1 MRIWIDLANS
11 PHPLL
16 FAPIARRLDEL
27 GHQVG
32 ITARDNAQT
41 VELALERWPDAE
53 IIGGESPKARTGKV
67 QAILARTRMMGRW
80 ARSFRPDVAL
90 SHNSYAQIVA
100 ARVLGLRVVTAMD
113 YEGQP
118 ANHLAFRLA
127 DVVLMPRALRHSAAR
142 AQGATSRRTRFYHG
156 FKEEVY
162 LGDFEPDRGV
172 LAAVGVDSERQPVVV
187 ARTPP
192 SRAAYHRFA
201 NALFG
206 EAIEMLGRDG
216 KARVVVLARHPEQR
230 EALRELPFP
239 NLVVP
244 DRAVDSRSLIYLADL
259 VLGAGGTM
267 TREAALMGIPTYSV
281 FAGEQPAV
289 DRELERRGR
298 LRLLRSAG
306 ELVPPAPRTCQPR
319 GLGDLRARAQT
330 LVEFFVEHA
339 LNGA

>member
-1 MRIWIDLANS
+1 
-11 PHPLL
+11 
-16 FAPIARRLDEL
+16 
-27 GHQVG
+27 
-32 ITARDNAQT
+32 
-41 VELALERWPDAE
+41 
-53 IIGGESPKARTGKV
+53 
-67 QAILARTRMMGRW
+67 
-80 ARSFRPDVAL
+80 
-90 SHNSYAQIVA
+90 
-100 ARVLGLRVVTAMD
+100 
-113 YEGQP
+113 
-118 ANHLAFRLA
+118 
-127 DVVLMPRALRHSAAR
+127 
-142 AQGATSRRTRFYHG
+142 
-156 FKEEVY
+156 
-162 LGDFEPDRGV
+162 
-172 LAAVGVDSERQPVVV
+172 
-187 ARTPP
+187 
-192 SRAAYHRFA
+192 
-201 NALFG
+201 
-206 EAIEMLGRDG
+206 
-216 KARVVVLARHPEQR
+216 VLARHPEQR

>member
-1 MRIWIDLANS
+1 M
-11 PHPLL
+11 
-16 FAPIARRLDEL
+16 
-27 GHQVG
+27 
-32 ITARDNAQT
+32 
-41 VELALERWPDAE
+41 
-53 IIGGESPKARTGKV
+53 
-67 QAILARTRMMGRW
+67 
-80 ARSFRPDVAL
+80 
-90 SHNSYAQIVA
+90 
-100 ARVLGLRVVTAMD
+100 
-113 YEGQP
+113 
-118 ANHLAFRLA
+118 
-127 DVVLMPRALRHSAAR
+127 
-142 AQGATSRRTRFYHG
+142 
-156 FKEEVY
+156 
-162 LGDFEPDRGV
+162 